1 MTTMLRNRLSALRR
15 QAGATDTGK
24 APACSLP
31 AEPADVAD
39 PGLNAP
45 AEQAEN
51 RRSLSERLG
60 RMARAR
66 SASRAQGLAQLL
78 RLTGAR
84 PLGESFALAE
94 KTLALPSMHGR
105 VRLGPA
111 LGGPVCVPV
120 RARLSVTV
128 PAERL
133 LFLDTETSG
142 LSGGTGTFVFL
153 LGLAKVRDGALTVR
167 QYLAT
172 GFAGEAGLLDA
183 LTEELRDSECLVTFN
198 GKSFD
203 VPVLRTRCA
212 LARREDPFAG
222 KLHGDLL
229 HASRRLLKRDWPDCR
244 LKTTESRA
252 LGFDRTDDLPGSEV
266 PGAWQR
272 WLTRADAEAIPR
284 ILDHNRDDLISL
296 ASIIEL
302 LNSCEAGSP
311 LFASAPSAGRGH
323 GPATGV

>member
-1 MTTMLRNRLSALRR
+1 MLRDRLSTLRR
-15 QAGATDTGK
+15 QAGGSDTGTVL
-24 APACSLP
+24 ACSLP

-39 PGLNAP
+39 PSPDAP

-51 RRSLSERLG
+51 RQSLSERLG

-84 PLGESFALAE
+84 PLGESLALAE
-94 KTLALPSMHGR
+94 RTLALPSMHGR

-153 LGLAKVRDGALTVR
+153 LGLAKVREGALIVR

-172 GFAGEAGLLDA
+172 GFSGEAGLLDA
-183 LTEELRDSECLVTFN
+183 LTAELRDSECLVTFN

-302 LNSCEAGSP
+302 LNSCEAGGP
-311 LFASAPSAGRGH
+311 LFASAPSAEGGQ
-323 GPATGV
+323 GLVATGV